1 MASVTLVGVRK
12 IYQEGPRARVAV
24 DGVDLAVLDGEFV
37 VLVGPSGCGK
47 STTLRM
53 IAGLES
59 ISAGT
64 VRIGERVMNDVA
76 AKDRN
81 IAMVFQNYALYPHM
95 TVFENMAFGL
105 KRRGLPAREI
115 DPRVREAAA
124 LLGITPLLERRP
136 RHLSGGEQQR
146 VALGRALVRKPDVF
160 LFDEP
165 LSNLDAKL
173 RVQMR
178 REIARLH
185 RELRATM
192 LYVTHDQA
200 EAMTLGDRIVVLNG
214 GQVQQIDTPLETYR
228 RPRNTFVAGFIGSPA
243 MNLLAGVLVRHGG
256 LRFRADGDAF
266 AVDIPPVWERA
277 LASREGRP
285 VILGIR
291 PEDVRPTAG
300 AAGGGGMAGVR
311 LRLDL
316 VEPVGQ
322 ELLVSA
328 HSEGGAQEVTARLAP
343 GSQVEPGQEIT
354 VSFDPNALHFFDAE
368 TQERLPLPTPF
379 TPGARSFP
387 R

>member
-243 MNLLAGVLVRHGG
+243 MNLLAGV
-256 LRFRADGDAF
+256 
-266 AVDIPPVWERA
+266 
-277 LASREGRP
+277 
-285 VILGIR
+285 
-291 PEDVRPTAG
+291 
-300 AAGGGGMAGVR
+300 R

-379 TPGARSFP
+379 TP
-387 R
+387 

>member
-1 MASVTLVGVRK
+1 MAKVTLVGIRK
-12 IYQEGPRARVAV
+12 IYQEGGRTRVAV
-24 DGVDLAVLDGEFV
+24 DGVDLTVRDGEFI

-59 ISAGT
+59 ISAGE
-64 VRIGERVMNDVA
+64 VRIGERVVNDVA

-95 TVFENMAFGL
+95 TVFDNMAFGL
-105 KRRGLPAREI
+105 RLRGMPQA
-115 DPRVREAAA
+115 DVDTRVREAAE
-124 LLGITPLLERRP
+124 LLRIGGLLERKP

-214 GQVQQIDTPLETYR
+214 GRVQQIDTPLDVYR
-228 RPRNTFVAGFIGSPA
+228 APRNTFVAGFIGSPA
-243 MNLLAGVLVRHGG
+243 MNMIEGSLGRGPAGGDGLAFHAAGG
-256 LRFRADGDAF
+256 AF
-266 AVDIPPVWERA
+266 SVPLPARWRRT
-277 LASREGRP
+277 LAAREGRG
-285 VILGIR
+285 VVLGVR
-291 PEDVRPTAG
+291 PEDVRLAG
-300 AAGGGGMAGVR
+300 TTEAGVR
-311 LRLDL
+311 MRLDL
-316 VEPVGQ
+316 VEPLGQ
-322 ELLVSA
+322 ELLASA
-328 HSEGGAQEVTARLAP
+328 RVGGHEVTARLPPAA
-343 GSQVEPGQEIT
+343 GHEAGQDIT
-354 VSFDPNALHFFDAE
+354 LGFDPEALHFFDSE
-368 TQERLPLPTPF
+368 TRERI
-379 TPGARSFP
+379 S
-387 R
+387 

>member
-1 MASVTLVGVRK
+1 
-12 IYQEGPRARVAV
+12 
-24 DGVDLAVLDGEFV
+24 
-37 VLVGPSGCGK
+37 
-47 STTLRM
+47 
-53 IAGLES
+53 
-59 ISAGT
+59 
-64 VRIGERVMNDVA
+64 
-76 AKDRN
+76 
-81 IAMVFQNYALYPHM
+81 MVFQNYALYPHM
-95 TVFENMAFGL
+95 TVLENMAFGL
-105 KRRGLPAREI
+105 KLRGLPAREI

-243 MNLLAGVLVRHGG
+243 MNLLPGVLVRHGG

-266 AVDIPPVWERA
+266 AVDIPPVWERT
-277 LASREGRP
+277 LAPREGRP
-285 VILGIR
+285 VILGVR
-291 PEDVRPTAG
+291 PEDVRPTVG

-354 VSFDPNALHFFDAE
+354 LSFDPDALHFFDAE
-368 TQERLPLPTPF
+368 TRKRIPAP
-379 TPGARSFP
+379 
-387 R
+387 

>member
-12 IYQEGPRARVAV
+12 IYQEGPRSRMAV
-24 DGVDLAVLDGEFV
+24 DGVDLAVTDGEFV

-59 ISAGT
+59 VSAGT
-64 VRIGERVMNDVA
+64 LRIGDRVVNDVP

-95 TVFENMAFGL
+95 TVYENMAFGL
-105 KRRGLPAREI
+105 KLRRLAPAEI
-115 DPRVREAAA
+115 DARVREAGA
-124 LLGITPLLERRP
+124 LLGIAGLLERRP

-146 VALGRALVRKPDVF
+146 VALGRALVRKPAVF

-173 RVQMR
+173 RVQTR
-178 REIARLH
+178 REISRLH
-185 RELRATM
+185 RELGATM

-214 GQVQQIDTPLETYR
+214 GRVQQIDTPLTTYQ

-243 MNLLAGVLVRHGG
+243 MNLVPGEIVRDGDGG
-256 LRFRADGDAF
+256 GALRFRAEGGAF
-266 AVDIPPVWERA
+266 SLELPPGWRRA
-277 LASREGRP
+277 LAARQGRP

-291 PEDVRPTAG
+291 PEDLRPAT
-300 AAGGGGMAGVR
+300 GGETTPAAGVR

-316 VEPVGQ
+316 VEPLGQ
-322 ELLVSA
+322 ELLVCA
-328 HSEGGAQEVTARLAP
+328 RAGGHELTARLAP
-343 GSQVEPGQEIT
+343 GLQLALGDEIT
-354 VSFDPNALHFFDAE
+354 LSFDPEALHFFDAE
-368 TQERLPLPTPF
+368 TRERLD
-379 TPGARSFP
+379 
-387 R
+387 

>member
-12 IYQEGPRARVAV
+12 IYQEGPLTRMAV
-24 DGVDLAVLDGEFV
+24 DGV
-37 VLVGPSGCGK
+37 PP
-47 STTLRM
+47 
-53 IAGLES
+53 
-59 ISAGT
+59 
-64 VRIGERVMNDVA
+64 
-76 AKDRN
+76 KDRN

-95 TVFENMAFGL
+95 TAYENMAFGL
-105 KRRGLPAREI
+105 KLRGLAPADI
-115 DPRVREAAA
+115 DARVREAAG
-124 LLGITPLLERRP
+124 LLGIAGLLERRP

-178 REIARLH
+178 REIA
-185 RELRATM
+185 
-192 LYVTHDQA
+192 
-200 EAMTLGDRIVVLNG
+200 
-214 GQVQQIDTPLETYR
+214 
-228 RPRNTFVAGFIGSPA
+228 
-243 MNLLAGVLVRHGG
+243 
-256 LRFRADGDAF
+256 
-266 AVDIPPVWERA
+266 PVWERA

-300 AAGGGGMAGVR
+300 AAGGGGGGMAGVR

-368 TQERLPLPTPF
+368 TRERLPLPTPF

>member
-1 MASVTLVGVRK
+1 MASVTLSGIRK
-12 IYQEGPRARVAV
+12 IYQDAGRTRVAV
-24 DGVDLAVLDGEFV
+24 ADLDLAVKDGECV
-37 VLVGPSGCGK
+37 VLVGPAGCGR
-47 STTLRM
+47 SPTRRM
-53 IAGLES
+53 VAGLEA
-59 ISAGT
+59 ISAGEL
-64 VRIGERVMNDVA
+64 RIGDRVVNDVPPR
-76 AKDRN
+76 DRN
-81 IAMVFQNYALYPHM
+81 VAMVFQNYALYPHM
-95 TVFENMAFGL
+95 TVFENLAFSL
-105 KRRGLPAREI
+105 KLRGVAKDEI
-115 DPRVREAAA
+115 ATRVRESARILRIDA
-124 LLGITPLLERRP
+124 LLDHRP
-136 RHLSGGEQQR
+136 KQLSGGEQQR
-146 VALGRALVRKPDVF
+146 VALGRAIVRKPDVF

-243 MNLLAGVLVRHGG
+243 MNLLSGVLVRHGG

-277 LASREGRP
+277 LAAREGRP

-291 PEDVRPTAG
+291 PEDVRPTVG

-354 VSFDPNALHFFDAE
+354 LSFDPDALHFFDAQ
-368 TQERLPLPTPF
+368 TRERGPLPTP
-379 TPGARSFP
+379 
-387 R
+387 

>member
-24 DGVDLAVLDGEFV
+24 DGVDLAVADGEFV

-53 IAGLES
+53 IAGLEA
-59 ISAGT
+59 ISAGA
-64 VRIGERVMNDVA
+64 VRIGERVVNDVP

-95 TVFENMAFGL
+95 TVYENMAFGL
-105 KRRGLPAREI
+105 KLRGMAPAEI
-115 DPRVREAAA
+115 DARVREAAA
-124 LLGITPLLERRP
+124 LLSIGSLLERRP

-146 VALGRALVRKPDVF
+146 VALGRALVRKPDAF

-185 RELRATM
+185 RELRTTM

-214 GQVQQIDTPLETYR
+214 GRVQQIGTPLATYR
-228 RPRNTFVAGFIGSPA
+228 QPRNTFVAGFIGSPA
-243 MNLLAGVLVRHGG
+243 MNLVPGTVVGTGNRTPAFH
-256 LRFRADGDAF
+256 ADGDAF
-266 AVDIPPVWERA
+266 SLEIPAAWQGALAERA
-277 LASREGRP
+277 GRP
-285 VILGIR
+285 VILGVR
-291 PEDVRPTAG
+291 PEDVRPAG
-300 AAGGGGMAGVR
+300 AGGSAGVR
-311 LRLDL
+311 LRLEL
-316 VEPVGQ
+316 VEPLGQ
-322 ELLVSA
+322 ELLLCARAGS
-328 HSEGGAQEVTARLAP
+328 HEVTARLAP
-343 GSQVEPGQEIT
+343 SAAFEPGQEIAVT
-354 VSFDPNALHFFDAE
+354 FDPAALHFFDPD
-368 TQERLPLPTPF
+368 TRERL
-379 TPGARSFP
+379 
-387 R
+387 

>member
-64 VRIGERVMNDVA
+64 VRIGERVVNDVA

-192 LYVTHDQA
+192 LSVTHDQ
-200 EAMTLGDRIVVLNG
+200 
-214 GQVQQIDTPLETYR
+214 
-228 RPRNTFVAGFIGSPA
+228 
-243 MNLLAGVLVRHGG
+243 
-256 LRFRADGDAF
+256 
-266 AVDIPPVWERA
+266 
-277 LASREGRP
+277 
-285 VILGIR
+285 
-291 PEDVRPTAG
+291 
-300 AAGGGGMAGVR
+300 
-311 LRLDL
+311 

-354 VSFDPNALHFFDAE
+354 LSFDPDALHFFDAE
-368 TQERLPLPTPF
+368 TRKRIPAP
-379 TPGARSFP
+379 
-387 R
+387 

>member
-214 GQVQQIDTPLETYR
+214 GQ
-228 RPRNTFVAGFIGSPA
+228 
-243 MNLLAGVLVRHGG
+243 
-256 LRFRADGDAF
+256 RFRADGDAF

-300 AAGGGGMAGVR
+300 AAGGGGGGMAGVR

>member
-53 IAGLES
+53 IARLES

-105 KRRGLPAREI
+105 KLRGLPAREI

-124 LLGITPLLERRP
+124 LLVISGLLERRP

-165 LSNLDAKL
+165 LSNVDAKL

-178 REIARLH
+178 REISRLH
-185 RELRATM
+185 HELRATM

-214 GQVQQIDTPLETYR
+214 GVVQQIDTPLGVYR
-228 RPRNTFVAGFIGSPA
+228 SPRNTFVAGFIGSPA
-243 MNLLAGVLVRHGG
+243 MNLVDGAVVRGPEGTLTFQASGGAFSLPLSPGRQQSLAPRTAGG
-256 LRFRADGDAF
+256 R
-266 AVDIPPVWERA
+266 
-277 LASREGRP
+277 

-291 PEDVRPTAG
+291 PEDVHLADGSDPRTEVH
-300 AAGGGGMAGVR
+300 M
-311 LRLDL
+311 RLDL
-316 VEPVGQ
+316 VEPLGQ
-322 ELLVSA
+322 ELLISA
-328 HSEGGAQEVTARLAP
+328 RASGGGTSHDV
-343 GSQVEPGQEIT
+343 
-354 VSFDPNALHFFDAE
+354 
-368 TQERLPLPTPF
+368 
-379 TPGARSFP
+379 
-387 R
+387 